1 MELPVTKMSRIVMPA
16 STNDA
21 GNLYGGRLLDW
32 MDEVS
37 GIAAKRFAHS
47 EVMTVGIE
55 SIRFM
60 RPMPQG
66 SFIDINAEVVHV
78 GNTSMKIK
86 ITVMMDQDPEEIED
100 KLNNMPYVAESLAV
114 VGGSDCRST
123 LKLFIKFYI
132 QG

>member
-1 MELPVTKMSRIVMPA
+1 MMELPVTKMSQIVMPA

-86 ITVMMDQDPEEIED
+86 ITVMMDQDPEEEQVQTAEAFFTF
-100 KLNNMPYVAESLAV
+100 VAVDENGKPHK
-114 VGGSDCRST
+114 VGRT
-123 LKLFIKFYI
+123 L
-132 QG
+132 

>member
-1 MELPVTKMSRIVMPA
+1 MELPVTRMSRIVMPA

-66 SFIDINAEVVHV
+66 SFIDH
-78 GNTSMKIK
+78 SY
-86 ITVMMDQDPEEIED
+86 D
-100 KLNNMPYVAESLAV
+100 
-114 VGGSDCRST
+114 GSGPGRRTGPDSRSILYLCSCR
-123 LKLFIKFYI
+123 
-132 QG
+132 

>member
-1 MELPVTKMSRIVMPA
+1 MMELPVTRMSRIVMPA

-66 SFIDINAEVVHV
+66 SFVDINAVKSGQESVLKMEAYPEAADALYLVV
-78 GNTSMKIK
+78 
-86 ITVMMDQDPEEIED
+86 
-100 KLNNMPYVAESLAV
+100 
-114 VGGSDCRST
+114 
-123 LKLFIKFYI
+123 
-132 QG
+132 

>member
-1 MELPVTKMSRIVMPA
+1 MEEDCLTGWTKYPELQQSC
-16 STNDA
+16 
-21 GNLYGGRLLDW
+21 
-32 MDEVS
+32 
-37 GIAAKRFAHS
+37 FAHS

-86 ITVMMDQDPEEIED
+86 ITVMMDQDPEEEQVQTAEAFFTF
-100 KLNNMPYVAESLAV
+100 VAVDENGKPHK
-114 VGGSDCRST
+114 VGRT
-123 LKLFIKFYI
+123 L
-132 QG
+132 

>member
-1 MELPVTKMSRIVMPA
+1 MMELPVTRMSRIVMPA

-78 GNTSMKIK
+78 GNTSIE
-86 ITVMMDQDPEEIED
+86 DQDHSYD
-100 KLNNMPYVAESLAV
+100 
-114 VGGSDCRST
+114 GSGPGRRTGPDSRSILYLCSCR
-123 LKLFIKFYI
+123 
-132 QG
+132 

>member
-86 ITVMMDQDPEEIED
+86 ITVMMDQDPEEEQVHISRRERRTGWFPTPECTAD
-100 KLNNMPYVAESLAV
+100 AV
-114 VGGSDCRST
+114 HTGHSSG
-123 LKLFIKFYI
+123 
-132 QG
+132 

>member
-1 MELPVTKMSRIVMPA
+1 MMELPVTKMSRIVMPA

-37 GIAAKRFAHS
+37 GMAQHPGCSRNHAN
-47 EVMTVGIE
+47 GIE

-86 ITVMMDQDPEEIED
+86 ITVMMDQDPEEEQVQTAEAFFTF
-100 KLNNMPYVAESLAV
+100 VAVDENGKPHK
-114 VGGSDCRST
+114 VGRT
-123 LKLFIKFYI
+123 L
-132 QG
+132 

>member
-1 MELPVTKMSRIVMPA
+1 MELPVTRMSRIVMPA

-66 SFIDINAEVVHV
+66 SFIDIRLPIHGTFSGCALR
-78 GNTSMKIK
+78 
-86 ITVMMDQDPEEIED
+86 QF
-100 KLNNMPYVAESLAV
+100 YLAA
-114 VGGSDCRST
+114 
-123 LKLFIKFYI
+123 
-132 QG
+132 

>member
-1 MELPVTKMSRIVMPA
+1 MMELPVTKMSRIVMPA

-55 SIRFM
+55 SIRLCVLCL
-60 RPMPQG
+60 REALL
-66 SFIDINAEVVHV
+66 I
-78 GNTSMKIK
+78 SM
-86 ITVMMDQDPEEIED
+86 Q
-100 KLNNMPYVAESLAV
+100 KLSM
-114 VGGSDCRST
+114 
-123 LKLFIKFYI
+123 
-132 QG
+132 